1 MRRVRIVDATEIRSG
16 ATIAADICV
25 VGSGAAGMTV
35 ATQLDGTGQSVCLL
49 ESGGYG
55 PDEDTQALYDLEVVG
70 HPVRRNFM
78 SRARYFGGTS
88 NLWAGRNMRLS
99 SLDFSARDWIPHS
112 GWPIP
117 YSEVSRHYAAAED
130 ILRLPSAEAV
140 EAVVER
146 SRRHPTEGPIVQNA
160 DLEPSVAVWGRK
172 PVRFGGAYRRQ
183 LERSRNISAYLNASV
198 TDVELNAAGNQ
209 VEACAVKTLG
219 GTSLRVSA
227 RRFVLACGG
236 LETARLLL
244 ASRSVQREGIGNQHD
259 AVGRYYM
266 DHPRAVFG
274 RVRFSSPQK
283 LPGLLGVPLPRG
295 MAQVGLQMT
304 AELQQREQLL
314 NSYVTLERYWSDL
327 AAGAYQSVVHSAKI
341 LLRTGY
347 AGKRTN
353 FKANLAKIPELI
365 YLLAPRELLP
375 HSVYRAAR
383 LIKERFT
390 TGVTDLIVVNYCEQ
404 VPNPQSRVYL
414 GSARDRFGM
423 PRLVL
428 NWVVNRRETDT
439 LMRLHELLDKH
450 LRTRNL
456 GRLDHA
462 SPPFDQ
468 LHYTDASH
476 HLGTTRMSAHP
487 RDGVVDEQCRV
498 HGVSNLFIA
507 GSGVFPTAGHAN
519 PTLTIVALAIR
530 LAAYLRDNRP

>member
-1 MRRVRIVDATEIRSG
+1 VRIIDASQLPSG
-16 ATIAADICV
+16 STITADICI

-35 ATQLDGTGQSVCLL
+35 ATGLDGTDQSVCLL
-49 ESGGYG
+49 ESGSYG
-55 PDEDTQALYDLEVVG
+55 PDEATQALYDLEVVG

-88 NLWAGRNMRLS
+88 NLWAGRNMRMS
-99 SLDFSARDWIPHS
+99 ALDFLAREWIPHS

-117 YSEVSRHYAAAED
+117 FGEVSRHYPAAEA
-130 ILRLPSAEAV
+130 ILKLPSSGSV

-146 SRRHPTEGPIVQNA
+146 TRRHPIEGPLVQNA
-160 DLEPSVAVWGRK
+160 DLQPSVAVWGRK
-172 PVRFGGAYRRQ
+172 PVRFGTAYRRQ
-183 LERSRNISAYLNASV
+183 LEKSPNISAYLNANV
-198 TDVELNAAGNQ
+198 TDIELNPAGNH
-209 VEACAVKTLG
+209 VERCAVSTLA

-227 RRFVLACGG
+227 GRFVLACGG

-274 RVRFSSPQK
+274 RVRLSSPRK
-283 LPGLLGVPLPRG
+283 LPGLMGVPLAGG

-327 AAGAYQSVVHSAKI
+327 AAGAYQSAVHSAKI

-347 AGKRTN
+347 AGKRTS
-353 FKANLAKIPELI
+353 FGRANLAKIPELI

-375 HSVYRAAR
+375 HPVYRAAR
-383 LIKERFT
+383 LIKDRFSA
-390 TGVTDLIVVNYCEQ
+390 GVTDLIVVNYSEQ
-404 VPNPQSRVYL
+404 APNPQSRVYL
-414 GSARDRFGM
+414 GSDRDRFGM

-428 NWVVNRRETDT
+428 DWVVNRRETDT
-439 LMRLHELLDKH
+439 LMRLHELVDKH
-450 LRTRNL
+450 LQTRNL

-462 SPPFDQ
+462 STPFDR
-468 LHYTDASH
+468 LEYTDASH

-487 RDGVVDEQCRV
+487 RDGVVDEHCRV

-519 PTLTIVALAIR
+519 PTLTIVALAVR
-530 LAAYLRDNRP
+530 LSAHLRDHRL